1 MIRGELMKKK
11 VLICVL
17 CLVLLG
23 SGVFGISKLF
33 KKEPA
38 PIVTEQTQV
47 ESYINLLNS
56 RLLKDS
62 NYLDY
67 GCIAFDTRDNELAE
81 NELDVSDITYKKP
94 VLGYV
99 FVEDVFVD
107 NPRLTSFT
115 ESLSYISGLETKK
128 QITNYV
134 FYFEDS
140 EVSGARYV
148 TNYAYHESGSTAS
161 GYYVDYEVKFDKKFI
176 TNASYL
182 NKFVNVKDYYDETI
196 EEDGKEYNWT
206 TAIQKACA
214 EINKTGGVLYFPY
227 DTYLVS
233 VSKDLP
239 DVLFLQSKNEI
250 VVDFFG
256 SKLKLASN
264 NLSKHRMVMVTQ
276 CDKVTIKNGVLQG
289 DRMIH
294 DYGEPGD
301 NYGPTHEWGYGVNVR
316 ATRVADINNMEIY
329 DFTGDGV
336 CFSNTYGMEK
346 NEENKYVYVGNPT
359 TVNIDKSL
367 IHHCR
372 RQGVS
377 VIDCK
382 GFNITD
388 TEIHSI
394 GQFSWAYENDC
405 VSDDLKNVVV
415 KGTAPSAGI
424 DFEPD
429 RYTFLVEKAVVDN
442 CYIHNTD
449 NFAMVNTTV
458 PTEIKEQGYLTTTP
472 NLVIRNTLASSNPNL
487 SGENINEG
495 GVFRQAVVEN
505 CTFVYDKLLSWSGY
519 DENGDLKQ
527 NGAFGITRLKFV
539 NSKIVKTYKGH
550 ISIWVEDSEFYNC
563 LFEHNKNTLDE
574 TIGVQNGL
582 ISFSKSKLVGN
593 TFNNFIGTGKNT
605 TYYSDHGILFF
616 TNEEHGITLAEGS
629 TGNVFNNSSVFL
641 RRGLTISNNSLDEDF
656 ITFNDC
662 QVYAY
667 PSSTE
672 AAHFK
677 NIVFKNCET
686 GANTGAELV
695 FENCRLINSGAFHHY
710 KRKFINCY
718 IEFEEMNELINY
730 NDDNGNSYGSTPF
743 GGHTLGD
750 SKSPSLYG
758 TVIVVKGDIS
768 HSNYDIRA
776 FRNSYFYDG
785 CVIILNVKYESKKVV
800 LKEHEDRSV
809 EIKYS

>member
-1 MIRGELMKKK
+1 MKKK

-23 SGVFGISKLF
+23 SGVFAAFGISKLF

-115 ESLSYISGLETKK
+115 ESLSYIGGLETKK

-140 EVSGARYV
+140 EVSGTRYV
-148 TNYAYHESGSTAS
+148 TNYKYHESSTSSS
-161 GYYVDYEVKFDKKFI
+161 GYYVDYDVKFDKKFI
-176 TNASYL
+176 KDAEYL
-182 NKFVNVKDYYDETI
+182 NKFVNVKDFYDETTK
-196 EEDGKEYNWT
+196 EEGKAYNWT

-227 DTYLVS
+227 DTYRVS

-239 DVLFLQSKNEI
+239 DVLALTSEHEI
-250 VVDFFG
+250 VVDFCN
-256 SKLKLASN
+256 SKLVLDAN
-264 NLSKHRMVMVTQ
+264 NLGQHRMIMVKK
-276 CDKVTIKNGVLQG
+276 CDEVTIKNGVLQG
-289 DRMIH
+289 DRMLH
-294 DYGEPGD
+294 DYSDPGF
-301 NYGPTHEWGYGVNVR
+301 GQFRVTHEGGFGVNVR
-316 ATRVADINNMEIY
+316 SARLANIYNMEIY

-382 GFNITD
+382 GFNITN

-394 GQFSWAYENDC
+394 GQFSWAYQNDC
-405 VSDDLKNVVV
+405 VSDDLKEKVV

-429 RYTFLVEKAVVDN
+429 RYTFLVENAVVDN
-442 CYIHNTD
+442 CYIHGTD

-458 PTEIKEQGYLTTTP
+458 PDAIKEQGYLTTTP
-472 NLVIRNTLASSNPNL
+472 NLVIKNTLASSNPNL
-487 SGENINEG
+487 SGENIDEG

-505 CTFVYDKLLSWSGY
+505 STFVYDKLSSWSGY
-519 DENGDLKQ
+519 DDGGNLKQ

-550 ISIWVEDSEFYNC
+550 ISIWVEYSSFENC

-574 TIGVQNGL
+574 TIGFQNGL
-582 ISFSKSKLVGN
+582 ISFSRSKLVGN

-605 TYYSDHGILFF
+605 TYYSDHGVLFF
-616 TNEEHGITLAEGS
+616 TNAEHGITLAEGS
-629 TGNVFNNSSVFL
+629 KGNTFNNSSVYL
-641 RRGLTISNNSLDEDF
+641 RRGLVVENDKLDDNF
-656 ITFNDC
+656 VTFNNC

-672 AAHFK
+672 AANFK
-677 NIVFKNCET
+677 NIIFKNCET
-686 GANTGAELV
+686 SANTGEQLV
-695 FENCRLINSGAFHHY
+695 FENCKFINSGAFNHY
-710 KRKFINCY
+710 NRKFINCY
-718 IEFEEMNELINY
+718 LEFEEMNEVINY
-730 NDDNGNSYGSTPF
+730 NDDNGNSYGATPF
-743 GGHTLGD
+743 GGHSLGD
-750 SKSPSLYG
+750 SKPAYLYG
-758 TVIVVKGDIS
+758 TTIVVKGDIS
-768 HSNYDIRA
+768 HSKYDIRA
-776 FRNSYFYDG
+776 FRNAYLYDN
-785 CVIILNVKYESKKVV
+785 CKIILNEKYSSKQV
-800 LKEHEDRSV
+800 LTREHENKSV
-809 EIKYS
+809 QVLYE